1 MVAIVPGLT
10 GRLISSSFAYDLLPT
25 LDGYAPVPAVPAR
38 AIERAVDSSVST
50 LGPSSGVRAIT
61 DTLVVP
67 LLRALGFA
75 ATRRFA
81 DSQRSVLSLM
91 RAVPAETGQTTAIVV
106 GYNEPLSSA
115 WRDAV
120 RGGVGTDARWT
131 FCCNGTALRLVDSR
145 RTWSRD
151 YLEFDVGVLGESQLT
166 QSALWS
172 LARAES
178 LSAPQSL
185 LERAI
190 ALSARHGL
198 DVCRALGDGVVEAL
212 QELLAAL
219 APGTRR
225 HYTPDVL
232 FEHSLTVLYR
242 ILFLLFAEARGL
254 VPVWHPLYRDRY
266 SLDSVVTSLLR
277 GQPPRGLWKAVQ
289 AISRLAHSGCC
300 AGELSVTAFNG
311 RLFSPAQAAAF
322 DRTRVDDAVL
332 RKAIVAVG
340 TTIRGGA
347 RARIAYRDLDVEQ
360 LGAVYERVLDYEPR
374 AAGNMLALVRG
385 GDVRKATGTFYTPR
399 AVTSHLVRRTLEPLV
414 NGRTAAAILDLRILD
429 PAMGSGAFLVAACRY
444 LAAAA
449 ERALIREGQWQPHD
463 VTAADRAL
471 LRRQIASRCL
481 FGVDLNPMAVQLARL
496 SLWLATLSVHK
507 PLSFLDHHL
516 VSGNSLIG
524 ARPDDVRRQPP
535 GSGRGRRHEA
545 IPLFDAEHL
554 SPVLAES
561 AAIRNRMSSEADDSA
576 AVIHRKE
583 QTLAALAAPDGALRQ
598 WCRALDL
605 WCAGW
610 FWERGAAPDRQVFG
624 ELITQLL
631 DGRSQLPARIT
642 APLLDQSTAIAER
655 QRFFHWPLAFPEVF
669 CGPHGAPRPDGGFDA
684 VIGNPPWDMVRG
696 DSGADESRGNRRA
709 EARRLTGFVRESGVY
724 HVETKAHANRYQ
736 LFVERALQLVRPGG
750 RIGLVLPSGI
760 ASDAG
765 AAPLRRYL
773 FDRAA
778 VDEITGLDNREGIFP
793 IHRSVRFVLLTCTAG
808 LTTSTIRCRFGMS
821 RAEALEHS
829 DSSDGHSVTLTRAFL
844 SRLSGSDDLGIPEL
858 GDEADLR
865 LLERISARFPRVG
878 SPEGWNAQFGR
889 ELNASDDRDC
899 FEPYA
904 AGSPARPVIEGK
916 HIDPFRV
923 YLDRSRHQLKT
934 DAPDRVPRRARLAY
948 RDVASA
954 TNRLT
959 LIAAIVPPRAVTTH
973 TLFCLKTPLSPDA
986 QHVLC
991 GLLNSFVAN
1000 YLVRLRVNTH
1010 VTASLISRLHVPFMN
1025 HADPAFLRIQTL
1037 VRELVRSDKPEE
1049 TDEYVELQAVAGHV
1063 YGLSE
1068 RDFEHVLATFPLIS
1082 STTKDRVM
1090 RCFVDVHCVGEDDT
1104 PRH

>member
-25 LDGYAPVPAVPAR
+25 LDGYVPVPAVSAR
-38 AIERAVDSSVST
+38 AIARAVDSSVST

-67 LLRALGFA
+67 LLRALGFVA
-75 ATRRFA
+75 ARRIA
-81 DSQRSVLSLM
+81 DSPRCVLSLVP
-91 RAVPAETGQTTAIVV
+91 AVPPETGQTTAIVV

-115 WRDAV
+115 WREAV
-120 RGGVGTDARWT
+120 RSGVGADARWT
-131 FCCNGTALRLVDSR
+131 FCCNGMALRLVDSR

-151 YLEFDVGVLGESQLT
+151 YLEFDVGILGESQLT

-172 LARAES
+172 LVRAES
-178 LSAPQSL
+178 LSAPQPL

-198 DVCRALGDGVVEAL
+198 DVCRALGDGVLEAL

-219 APGTRR
+219 ALRTRR
-225 HYTPDVL
+225 RYTPDVL

-266 SLDSVVTSLLR
+266 SLDSLVTSLLR
-277 GQPPRGLWKAVQ
+277 GQPPCGLWKALQ
-289 AISRLAHSGCC
+289 AISRLAHAGCC
-300 AGELSVTAFNG
+300 AAELSVTAFNG
-311 RLFSPAQAAAF
+311 RLFSPARAAAF
-322 DRTRVDDAVL
+322 DRTPVDDAVL
-332 RKAIVAVG
+332 TKAIVAVG
-340 TTIRGGA
+340 TTMRGGL

-374 AAGNMLALVRG
+374 ATGNMLALVRG
-385 GDVRKATGTFYTPR
+385 GEVRKATGTFYTPR
-399 AVTSHLVRRTLEPLV
+399 AITSHLVRRTLEPLV
-414 NGRTAAAILDLRILD
+414 NGRTAEAILDLRVLD

-496 SLWLATLSVHK
+496 SLWLATLSVNK

-524 ARPDDVRRQPP
+524 ARPDDVCRQPP
-535 GSGRGRRHEA
+535 GSGSRGRRHEA
-545 IPLFDAEHL
+545 LPLFDAEHL

-631 DGRSQLPARIT
+631 DGPSRLPARIT
-642 APLLDQSTAIAER
+642 APLLDHSAAIAER

-669 CGPHGAPRPDGGFDA
+669 CGADGAPLPDGGFDA

-696 DSGADESRGNRRA
+696 DSGADESRRNRRA

-724 HVETKAHANRYQ
+724 HVETRAHANRYQ

-778 VDEITGLDNREGIFP
+778 VDEMTGLDNREAIFP
-793 IHRSVRFVLLTCTAG
+793 IHRGVRFVLLTCTAG
-808 LTTSTIRCRFGMS
+808 APTSTIRCRFGIL
-821 RAEALEHS
+821 RAESLEHP
-829 DSSDGHSVTLTRAFL
+829 DAEDGHGVTLTRAFL
-844 SRLSGSDDLGIPEL
+844 SRLSGSDDLGVPEL
-858 GDEADLR
+858 AGDADLR
-865 LLERISARFPRVG
+865 LLERISAGFPRLG
-878 SPEGWNAQFGR
+878 SPDGWNVRFGR

-899 FEPYA
+899 FAPYA
-904 AGSPARPVIEGK
+904 AGSPARPVVEGK
-916 HIDPFRV
+916 QIDPFRV
-923 YLDRSRHQLKT
+923 DLDRSRHQLKT
-934 DAPDRVPRRARLAY
+934 AAPDRVPRRARLAY

-959 LIAAIVPPRAVTTH
+959 LIAAIIPARAVTTH
-973 TLFCLKTPLSPDA
+973 TLFCLKTPLSLDA

-1000 YLVRLRVNTH
+1000 YLVRFRVNTH
-1010 VTASLISRLHVPFMN
+1010 VTASLVSRLHVPFVRL
-1025 HADPAFLRIQTL
+1025 ADPAFLRIHTL
-1037 VRELVRSDKPEE
+1037 VREVVGSDKPEE
-1049 TDEYVELQAVAGHV
+1049 TDEYVELQAVVARL
-1063 YGLSE
+1063 YGLSSQ
-1068 RDFEHVLATFPLIS
+1068 DLEHVLSTFPLVS
-1082 STTKDRVM
+1082 EAVKAATLTRYNELSE
-1090 RCFVDVHCVGEDDT
+1090 HE
-1104 PRH
+1104 PRRR